1 MVRKHPALIFL
12 GFVVAGIVCADL
24 THIPSW
30 LFLLAAFLTILASGP
45 VALRSM
51 RAAAVLVGFALTCL
65 AAFHFAKEHY
75 DLTPRHIARVADE
88 SQTVQIFGQVSD
100 WPDLRTNFTELKV
113 EVDSLGGRIG
123 RKVEGTILL
132 KVTDTTTAVQR
143 GDRLEFWARI
153 YPMVGGE
160 NGGERFDYRRYLQLK
175 GVFGIV
181 YLPTL
186 LDVRIDKRSPL
197 GLFSIVDRLRDAIRN
212 TFNEYLSPDGAALAS
227 GFLIGETRNIPVH
240 VYQWFRDSGTLH
252 LLAVSGSNV
261 ALVLVVI
268 AYLLRP
274 FGLSRNKREVAL
286 LVVIVLFTMLPYGQ
300 PSVIRASVMAALVI
314 AAQVLRR
321 RVDLN
326 HIIALTML
334 IVLLWDPAQLYDI
347 GFQLSFATAWGLIF
361 FVPKITPL
369 FEGHHN
375 SPWYRYL
382 AFPIIISLVAQIC
395 STPLIVYYF
404 GRVPVWSLAANLVIV
419 PLVSVAV
426 IGVMVLLTAAVV
438 LPFFGAIAGTG
449 VDAIMRLTM
458 AGVNLFGGGAGS
470 VLEFDSARAGAWSW
484 LLIAAVYAS
493 LVMIGLA
500 VSGRRYRFPAL
511 LATLI
516 TLNTALMV
524 PLFSSLRPKAETM
537 TFARIPG
544 GVAAIHHRADWRSAD
559 LVLTGIAGKEYAVD
573 ERVIRPIL
581 AARHVEALR
590 YVFVLKST
598 YPAIDDLLRV
608 GDYFRADSVFVTS
621 QHRKAVLDVSRDS
634 SFNNDL
640 RQKLSF
646 FPGGLG
652 DDGRNGY
659 FPSDRALLFR
669 HGSQTILIS
678 SQSEIAALSSH
689 LTSGIVIVLGG
700 DWRPTADD
708 LQALRRVS
716 PRAVICARI
725 AQRSLGQR
733 SSQRDLPLTDLP
745 CPIYDLSVRNE
756 FVLSLD
762 QATSED

>member
-268 AYLLRP
+268 A
-274 FGLSRNKREVAL
+274 
-286 LVVIVLFTMLPYGQ
+286 
-300 PSVIRASVMAALVI
+300 
-314 AAQVLRR
+314 
-321 RVDLN
+321 
-326 HIIALTML
+326 
-334 IVLLWDPAQLYDI
+334 
-347 GFQLSFATAWGLIF
+347 
-361 FVPKITPL
+361 
-369 FEGHHN
+369 
-375 SPWYRYL
+375 
-382 AFPIIISLVAQIC
+382 
-395 STPLIVYYF
+395 
-404 GRVPVWSLAANLVIV
+404 
-419 PLVSVAV
+419 
-426 IGVMVLLTAAVV
+426 
-438 LPFFGAIAGTG
+438 
-449 VDAIMRLTM
+449 
-458 AGVNLFGGGAGS
+458 
-470 VLEFDSARAGAWSW
+470 
-484 LLIAAVYAS
+484 
-493 LVMIGLA
+493 
-500 VSGRRYRFPAL
+500 
-511 LATLI
+511 
-516 TLNTALMV
+516 
-524 PLFSSLRPKAETM
+524 
-537 TFARIPG
+537 
-544 GVAAIHHRADWRSAD
+544 
-559 LVLTGIAGKEYAVD
+559 
-573 ERVIRPIL
+573 
-581 AARHVEALR
+581 
-590 YVFVLKST
+590 
-598 YPAIDDLLRV
+598 
-608 GDYFRADSVFVTS
+608 
-621 QHRKAVLDVSRDS
+621 
-634 SFNNDL
+634 
-640 RQKLSF
+640 
-646 FPGGLG
+646 
-652 DDGRNGY
+652 
-659 FPSDRALLFR
+659 
-669 HGSQTILIS
+669 
-678 SQSEIAALSSH
+678 
-689 LTSGIVIVLGG
+689 
-700 DWRPTADD
+700 
-708 LQALRRVS
+708 
-716 PRAVICARI
+716 
-725 AQRSLGQR
+725 
-733 SSQRDLPLTDLP
+733 
-745 CPIYDLSVRNE
+745 
-756 FVLSLD
+756 
-762 QATSED
+762 